1 MNRLA
6 ISWASISV
14 SFVVGW
20 ITDDGTILRTF
31 WAAGDYSQVKHS
43 RYALRIKGRFNYRQT
58 AGMNN
63 RGLTALKKWH
73 LPRQRHPAL
82 AYQLYN

>member
-6 ISWASISV
+6 TSWAPISV

-20 ITDDGTILRTF
+20 ITDNGTILRTF
-31 WAAGDYSQVKHS
+31 EAAGDYPQVSHS
-43 RYALRIKGRFNYRQT
+43 RYALRIKEKFNYRQT
-58 AGMNN
+58 DN
-63 RGLTALKKWH
+63 RGLMALKKWH

-82 AYQLYN
+82 AYQLYH